1 MPFIPLMIDISNK
14 RVVIVGGGQV
24 AERRIGTLVNYTT
37 HIKVI
42 SPSLTV
48 ALYHRYE
55 QGEMSWCAKSFEVTD
70 IAEADLIIAATN
82 DNRVNQQIAASKP
95 QHALLNMTTKA
106 HAGDVVFPSI
116 LRRGRLTLSISTN
129 GASPTLTAQ
138 ILEEFKTRFDL
149 SYEAYVDFL
158 YECRQRIKRSNLTT
172 QEKQDFLKHVL
183 DPSYRDKNKQIK
195 MIKKLESL
203 N

>member
-55 QGEMSWCAKSFEVTD
+55 QGEMSWCAK
-70 IAEADLIIAATN
+70 
-82 DNRVNQQIAASKP
+82 
-95 QHALLNMTTKA
+95 
-106 HAGDVVFPSI
+106 
-116 LRRGRLTLSISTN
+116 
-129 GASPTLTAQ
+129 
-138 ILEEFKTRFDL
+138 
-149 SYEAYVDFL
+149 
-158 YECRQRIKRSNLTT
+158 
-172 QEKQDFLKHVL
+172 
-183 DPSYRDKNKQIK
+183 
-195 MIKKLESL
+195 
-203 N
+203 

>member
-14 RVVIVGGGQV
+14 HVVIVGGGPV
-24 AERRIGTLVNYTT
+24 AERRIGTLVDYAM

-42 SPSLTV
+42 SPSLTD
-48 ALYHRYE
+48 ALYRRYKT
-55 QGEMSWCAKSFEVTD
+55 GEISWCAKSFEVQD

-82 DNRVNQQIAASKP
+82 DRHVNQQIASSKP
-95 QHALLNMTTKA
+95 QHALLNMTDKA
-106 HAGDVVFPSI
+106 YNGDVVFPSI

-138 ILEEFKTRFDL
+138 LLAEFKTRFDS

-172 QEKQDFLKHVL
+172 QEKQALLKHVL
-183 DPSYRDKNKQIK
+183 DPSYRDKNKQIN
-195 MIKKLESL
+195 MIKKLKSL

>member
-138 ILEEFKTRFDL
+138 ILEEFKARFDL

-183 DPSYRDKNKQIK
+183 DPSYRDKNKQI
-195 MIKKLESL
+195 
-203 N
+203 

>member
-138 ILEEFKTRFDL
+138 ILEEFKARFDL

-158 YECRQRIKRSNLTT
+158 YECRQRIKRSNLTRFFET
-172 QEKQDFLKHVL
+172 CVRSIL
-183 DPSYRDKNKQIK
+183 
-195 MIKKLESL
+195 
-203 N
+203 

>member
-24 AERRIGTLVNYTT
+24 AERRIATLVNYTT

-55 QGEMSWCAKSFEVTD
+55 QGEMSWCAKAFEVND

-95 QHALLNMTTKA
+95 QHALLNMTSKA
-106 HAGDVVFPSI
+106 HTGDVVFPSI

-138 ILEEFKTRFDL
+138 ILEEFKARFDL
-149 SYEAYVDFL
+149 SYEAYVDF
-158 YECRQRIKRSNLTT
+158 YMNADSISN
-172 QEKQDFLKHVL
+172 EV
-183 DPSYRDKNKQIK
+183 I
-195 MIKKLESL
+195 
-203 N
+203 